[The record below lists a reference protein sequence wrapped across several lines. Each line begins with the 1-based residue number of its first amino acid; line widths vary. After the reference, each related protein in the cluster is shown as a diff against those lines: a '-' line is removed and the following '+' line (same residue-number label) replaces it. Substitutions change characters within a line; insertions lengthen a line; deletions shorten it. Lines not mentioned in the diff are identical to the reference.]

1 ALEVVVD
8 DDAVVEQQLHRQR
21 AHGRGRGQLQRG
33 VHVLGHGGGRAAQGD
48 LLGALLLRLGVLAVL
63 GLAGGGR
70 RLGRGGRGLRGGS
83 GGLRRGGGLGRGLGG
98 GRLGRGG
105 GGLRGGGL
113 RGGAGRGGRPGR
125 VRARGRRGRGAHRGR
140 GRGRARLVVREEVP
154 PGSVHRVRVL
164 EVLLIDLVDE
174 PLVGTEGRRRVLPRL
189 VGVGREVRV
198 TGGLWRHGVNRPL
211 PLHKMMDSGNQGYAP
226 EREKVRSGP
235 GNVMEVTS

>member
-1 ALEVVVD
+1 TEVDVLRLHQGRLAVHPRERVVHRRHGLDRLDHGVADEVREGDLPAPGALEVVVD

-140 GRGRARLVVREEVP
+140 GRGRARLVVREE
-154 PGSVHRVRVL
+154 
-164 EVLLIDLVDE
+164 
-174 PLVGTEGRRRVLPRL
+174 
-189 VGVGREVRV
+189 
-198 TGGLWRHGVNRPL
+198 
-211 PLHKMMDSGNQGYAP
+211 
-226 EREKVRSGP
+226 
-235 GNVMEVTS
+235 